1 MRPEFFGFRIR
12 NSLDFGSSGRIQLQ
26 DCSKSVIHRKS
37 DNDVTYDVI
46 ISIFFFKLRL
56 THTHTN
62 PAEMSNYMNYL
73 RAPLTSPAVSRFVSP
88 FLVGLL
94 SVREPIWGGTYA
106 CTSVRGR
113 KKQWKHRGSFLLKFK
128 CICRDTFRTL

>member
-12 NSLDFGSSGRIQLQ
+12 NSLDFGSSGRIQFQ

-94 SVREPIWGGTYA
+94 SVRKPI
-106 CTSVRGR
+106 
-113 KKQWKHRGSFLLKFK
+113 
-128 CICRDTFRTL
+128 

>member
-37 DNDVTYDVI
+37 DNDVTYGVI

-56 THTHTN
+56 THTHTHTN

-73 RAPLTSPAVSRFVSP
+73 RAPLTSPAVSRFVSA

-94 SVREPIWGGTYA
+94 SVREPI
-106 CTSVRGR
+106 
-113 KKQWKHRGSFLLKFK
+113 
-128 CICRDTFRTL
+128 